1 MYDAQLESIRTEMQS
16 RFNELSQMI
25 ASLRRTQAVQNNVAL
40 TSDVLVSSVQRLLKE
55 NQAKDQ
61 LIAEKQQLIDL
72 LNERHTDTRERDAM
86 RIQLAELGSKLSA
99 QRHLTRQKMDQQKEL
114 NAQIEELQ
122 GQIVKAKVEAESRM
136 AILHQQLE
144 AEKAKQADE
153 LEQARKSLEWN
164 VKSAEEEV
172 AKIRAQFEKALAE
185 NKALKSQ
192 TSRDVSAELKKMQD
206 AVPGIIQRTVKQM
219 VAGVY
224 QMIQENFDEDTDYD
238 GQAVMKAIRTA
249 LQAQAT
255 EMLEEIDPQDEE
267 EDA

>member
-1 MYDAQLESIRTEMQS
+1 
-16 RFNELSQMI
+16 
-25 ASLRRTQAVQNNVAL
+25 
-40 TSDVLVSSVQRLLKE
+40 LLKE

-99 QRHLTRQKMDQQKEL
+99 QRHLTREKMDQQKAL
-114 NAQIEELQ
+114 NGQIEELQ
-122 GQIVKAKVEAESRM
+122 AQIVKAKVDAESRL

-144 AEKAKQADE
+144 AEKQKQADE
-153 LEQARKSLEWN
+153 LEQARKRLEWN
-164 VKSAEEEV
+164 VKQAEEEV
-172 AKIRAQFEKALAE
+172 AQIRSQFEKALSE

-206 AVPGIIQRTVKQM
+206 AVPGVIERTVKQM
-219 VAGVY
+219 VSGVY
-224 QMIQENFDEDTDYD
+224 EMIQDNFEEDTDYD
-238 GQAVMKAIRTA
+238 GQAVMNAIRTA
-249 LQAQAT
+249 LRVQAGK
-255 EMLEEIDPQDEE
+255 MLEQIDPQDDEE